1 MSRDTQSTRFNC
13 IFIFFQFHLRHYAGG
28 ANARGGG
35 RPPKSLSRGDLGHN
49 LIDDRALVALRA
61 GDLIIRS
68 LWGRACYRRCAGAP
82 EEPDHGRGDE

>member
-1 MSRDTQSTRFNC
+1 MLVRR
-13 IFIFFQFHLRHYAGG
+13 G
-28 ANARGGG
+28 ANAMGGG
-35 RPPKSLSRGDLGHN
+35 VVPKSLSRGDLGHN

>member
-1 MSRDTQSTRFNC
+1 MRKLIVF
-13 IFIFFQFHLRHYAGG
+13 FIFFQFHLRQSAGG
-28 ANARGGG
+28 RMHEGRG